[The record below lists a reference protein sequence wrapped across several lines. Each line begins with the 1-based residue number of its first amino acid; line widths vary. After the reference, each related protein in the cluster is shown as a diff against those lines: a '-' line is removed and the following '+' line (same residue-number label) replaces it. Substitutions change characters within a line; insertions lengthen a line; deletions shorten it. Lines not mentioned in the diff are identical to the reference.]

1 MKKHIYVTISIL
13 LFLCCSEMETKWTG
27 KFDAAGT
34 GNYRINSIY
43 SSKTGTYVTGTHWT
57 TDKGPFCITAKYD
70 PNGELEWHKIYEQQ
84 YLKAAQ
90 GKSILVAKEHAL
102 DTIPDIYVLCQAN
115 DIYGIR
121 KVVLIKYDSLG
132 NIQWDKVIEE
142 STGKITSKILLDY
155 QGNIYIAG
163 WSTNPRD
170 SINIFIA
177 KYEPSGELAWFTKYY
192 NPSLVFS
199 DLKFDIRKGDQI
211 LIGGALEKTQDFF
224 FMRYGSLGNFLS
236 LTKYESPEQENIL
249 ADIKMGVD
257 GSVYL
262 TGTSFSNE
270 SNNDYLTVAYDKDN
284 NLLWAKRFDSVR
296 LDDVARAI
304 TVDESSNVYV
314 TGSSEN
320 EQGNTSILTIKYD
333 REGNELWTNTFK
345 GKKNESVEPYIL
357 YPGFLYYGR
366 KTVVRTFFIT
376 GTAGHDV
383 LILKHNTNG
392 FYSWSTR
399 YKDKGRI
406 CKPTAFSKDCV
417 AIEST
422 LQGKSEAV
430 IVKYDKAEQFGIAR
444 WD

>member
-1 MKKHIYVTISIL
+1 MKKHMYVTISIL

-27 KFDAAGT
+27 KFDAAGP

-90 GKSILVAKEHAL
+90 GKSILVTKEHAL
-102 DTIPDIYVLCQAN
+102 DTVPDIYVLCQAN
-115 DIYGIR
+115 DIHGIK

-142 STGKITSKILLDY
+142 STGEITSKILLDY

-192 NPSLVFS
+192 NPSLVFR

-236 LTKYESPEQENIL
+236 VTKYESPEQENIL
-249 ADIKMGVD
+249 VDIKMGVE

-304 TVDESSNVYV
+304 AVDESSNVYV
-314 TGSSEN
+314 TGSS
-320 EQGNTSILTIKYD
+320 
-333 REGNELWTNTFK
+333 
-345 GKKNESVEPYIL
+345 
-357 YPGFLYYGR
+357 
-366 KTVVRTFFIT
+366 
-376 GTAGHDV
+376 
-383 LILKHNTNG
+383 
-392 FYSWSTR
+392 
-399 YKDKGRI
+399 
-406 CKPTAFSKDCV
+406 
-417 AIEST
+417 
-422 LQGKSEAV
+422 
-430 IVKYDKAEQFGIAR
+430 
-444 WD
+444 